1 VPLLALSTAH
11 EIGLAATAAVFIA
24 YSLVCSMLIPR
35 RRPDFPGK
43 ALPAFIVATAVLFVA
58 MLTAVWVF
66 GVEESEPT
74 SERAP
79 AAVQS
84 AA

>member
-1 VPLLALSTAH
+1 
-11 EIGLAATAAVFIA
+11 
-24 YSLVCSMLIPR
+24 MLIPR

-74 SERAP
+74 SESAP